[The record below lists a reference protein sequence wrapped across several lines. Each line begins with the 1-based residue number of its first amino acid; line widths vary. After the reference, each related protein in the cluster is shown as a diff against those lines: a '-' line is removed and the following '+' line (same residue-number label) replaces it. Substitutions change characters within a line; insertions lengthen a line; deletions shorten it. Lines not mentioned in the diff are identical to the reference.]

1 MDLLGEDSS
10 LTSPSRSDFGSS
22 ASRGVVALLLVG
34 SWALDT
40 IMAAAAS
47 CAAAPDSVA
56 LPAMAAATPPLLT
69 ASASPQRLDT

>member
-10 LTSPSRSDFGSS
+10 LSRSDFGSS
-22 ASRGVVALLLVG
+22 ASRGVVAALLLVG

-47 CAAAPDSVA
+47 CAADPDSVA
-56 LPAMAAATPPLLT
+56 LPAMAAATPPSLT
-69 ASASPQRLDT
+69 VSASPQRLDT